1 MRTFLKLRRSYKNLV
16 SIYNNSFTK
25 RKLTY
30 KILRK
35 QTCDLK
41 FPIFLS
47 KLVPFKL
54 RGVVVRRHKRTLNS
68 SVTVGAYVSNVKLH
82 ITFPIAYTIVKIN

>member
-1 MRTFLKLRRSYKNLV
+1 MRTFLKLKRSYKNV
-16 SIYNNSFTK
+16 IYYYNDLFTK

-54 RGVVVRRHKRTLNS
+54 RGIVVRRHKRTINS
-68 SVTVGAYVSNVKLH
+68 SVTVGAYVSNVKLN
-82 ITFPIAYTIVKIN
+82 ITFPTAYTIVKIN

>member
-1 MRTFLKLRRSYKNLV
+1 MRTFLKLRKSYKNLIH
-16 SIYNNSFTK
+16 IYNNSFTK

-68 SVTVGAYVSNVKLH
+68 SVTVGAYVSNVKLN

>member
-1 MRTFLKLRRSYKNLV
+1 MRTFLKLRKSYKNLI